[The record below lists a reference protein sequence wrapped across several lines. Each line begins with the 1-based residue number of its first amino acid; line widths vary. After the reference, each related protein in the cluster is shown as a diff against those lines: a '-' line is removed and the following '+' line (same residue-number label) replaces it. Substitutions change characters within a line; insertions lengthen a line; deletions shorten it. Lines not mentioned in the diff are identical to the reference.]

1 MPLRFATQPTNG
13 MTLVQGGLDRLSARK
28 SPLTAHLSAHSVGAD
43 ALQIAQPRAVYD
55 LRADAVADGQGL
67 DSAVFTSF
75 RYLIA
80 SGDATIAAA
89 EVQTDD
95 AGNATLLAN
104 FNYGPFVEA
113 TAQALPRVA
122 ALTPVGAE
130 TYEARDLRFAAI
142 GLMALWLKPDSGG
155 ADIIY
160 PLAPAPAGLQAN
172 QPYNGDDFIQAIRP
186 LAQKRAA
193 GSGDSKVP

>member
-1 MPLRFATQPTNG
+1 

-28 SPLTAHLSAHSVGAD
+28 SPLSARLSAPGAGSD
-43 ALQIAQPRAVYD
+43 ALQIAEPRAVYD
-55 LRADAVADGQGL
+55 LRADAVAAGQGL
-67 DSAVFTSF
+67 DSAVLTGF

-80 SGDATIAAA
+80 SGGATVAAA
-89 EVQTDD
+89 EVLTDD

-122 ALTPVGAE
+122 TLAPVGTE

-160 PLAPAPAGLQAN
+160 PLAPAPAGLQAS
-172 QPYNGDDFIQAIRP
+172 QPYTGDDFIAAIRP

-193 GSGDSKVP
+193 GSGDNKVP

>member
-1 MPLRFATQPTNG
+1 MPLRFAAEPTNG
-13 MTLVQGGLDRLSARK
+13 TALVRGGLNRLSTRT
-28 SPLTAHLSAHSVGAD
+28 SPLSGRNVDFD
-43 ALQIAQPRAVYD
+43 ALQIAEPHAVYD
-55 LRADAVADGQGL
+55 LRADAIANGGGL
-67 DSAVFTSF
+67 DSAVPSGF

-80 SGDATIAAA
+80 SGGATVAAA
-89 EVQTDD
+89 EVQADD
-95 AGNATLLAN
+95 ARNATLLAN
-104 FNYGPFVEA
+104 LNYGPFVEA

-122 ALTPVGAE
+122 ALAPVGAE

-142 GLMALWLKPDSGG
+142 GLMALWLKPESGG

>member
-1 MPLRFATQPTNG
+1 MPLRFATQPANG
-13 MTLVQGGLDRLSARK
+13 MTLVQRGLDRLSTRQ
-28 SPLTAHLSAHSVGAD
+28 SPLSAHSVSLD
-43 ALQIAQPRAVYD
+43 ALQIAEPRAVYD

-67 DSAVFTSF
+67 DSAVLTGF

-80 SGDATIAAA
+80 SGGATVAAA
-89 EVQTDD
+89 EVQADD

-122 ALTPVGAE
+122 TLAPVGAAS
-130 TYEARDLRFAAI
+130 YEARDLRFAAI

-160 PLAPAPAGLQAN
+160 PLAPAPAGLQAD
-172 QPYNGDDFIQAIRP
+172 QPYTGDDFLQAIRP

-193 GSGDSKVP
+193 GSEGNKVP

>member
-1 MPLRFATQPTNG
+1 MPLRFATQPANG
-13 MTLVQGGLDRLSARK
+13 MTLVQGGLDRLSARQ
-28 SPLTAHLSAHSVGAD
+28 SPLSAHNVSPD
-43 ALQIAQPRAVYD
+43 ALQIAEPRAVYD
-55 LRADAVADGQGL
+55 LRADAVANGQGL
-67 DSAVFTSF
+67 DSAVLTGF

-80 SGDATIAAA
+80 SGGATVAAA
-89 EVQTDD
+89 EVQTDG

-113 TAQALPRVA
+113 TAQALPQVA
-122 ALTPVGAE
+122 TLAPVGAE
-130 TYEARDLRFAAI
+130 SYEARDLRFAAI

-172 QPYNGDDFIQAIRP
+172 QPYTGDDFIQAVRP

-193 GSGDSKVP
+193 GSGGNKVP